1 MTRRTT
7 IIFGISGYVKSV
19 TLYCHTLFGGGG
31 AEGLGKG
38 CVKITLIVS
47 CLEWL
52 TCSILFI
59 MVEFEK
65 LQPQFKNGTHFSC
78 YERVECP
85 DEFIFNSHMRCYVT
99 QWSVTIWWLRQFVQ
113 TPSPGKKKSAY
124 QIVKRGTKALN
135 SLAYKIQLE

>member
-19 TLYCHTLFGGGG
+19 TLYCHTLFGGG

-38 CVKITLIVS
+38 CVKITFIVS

-52 TCSILFI
+52 TCLILFI

-65 LQPQFKNGTHFSC
+65 LQLQFKNGTHFSC
-78 YERVECP
+78 YERVQCP

-99 QWSVTIWWLRQFVQ
+99 QWSCSDNVVASAVCSDTLHQE
-113 TPSPGKKKSAY
+113 KKFAY
-124 QIVKRGTKALN
+124 QIRSYAKMTR
-135 SLAYKIQLE
+135 